1 MFEQTINMPNKP
13 DGDQTVT
20 INATGKRVE
29 LLFTGHDD
37 PECGGIAELEI
48 NAVR

>member
-1 MFEQTINMPNKP
+1 VFDQTVLLPNKP

-20 INATGKRVE
+20 INATGKRLE

-37 PECGGIAELEI
+37 PACGGIAELEI
-48 NAVR
+48 NALR